1 MCHKPAMTH
10 RLRCWMFAVAGVVA
24 LAGCA
29 ADRDLVAA
37 QSACLA
43 PSVLDEIACAK
54 RRLEAEH
61 WEKSPI
67 SETIGTYLAYADAV
81 AERVRGGKLSDAEA
95 RQDLHTMLHRLRSD
109 IASTNPYFLFWLW
122 PA

>member
-1 MCHKPAMTH
+1 MCHKPVMTDLV
-10 RLRCWMFAVAGVVA
+10 RLWVLVFVGAIA
-24 LAGCA
+24 LGGCA
-29 ADRDLVAA
+29 VDRDLVAA
-37 QSACLA
+37 QNACVA
-43 PSVLDEIACAK
+43 PAVLDEIACTK
-54 RRLEAEH
+54 RRLEDER

-67 SETIGTYLAYADAV
+67 AETIGTYLAYADAV